1 MAEIKNKPL
10 LSGLLILF
18 LAAMIFANIGG
29 NMYDGLMPLYL
40 QDLDASIP
48 QIGLFF
54 TLSQIVPLL
63 LQILGGWISD
73 SLGRLRAIAIGSVF
87 GVIGFIPLILADT
100 WHWLLLAVAVG
111 SVARALV
118 GPSFD
123 AFIAEHSSEENR
135 GKVYGVSQSLFM
147 IVSVVGPPL
156 GAWLAGSYGFKFMLL
171 VAGVFYFVAA
181 IVRIG
186 MAREA
191 AKGQTSKP
199 MLSFAGLKS
208 NLSAMFALMFSG
220 GLITWILITD
230 GFRDVS
236 FQLSGNL
243 FPVYMQDIGR
253 LSIAQIGW
261 VNSLFG
267 LCMMLTTF
275 PGGWLS
281 DKVGE
286 RVGIASGMALM
297 GSALFLLINIPQGNV
312 WLYFAGWA
320 MAGMGVG
327 IMMPAYQ
334 SLISK
339 AVPQHL
345 RGTAFGLFSTSL
357 GVISLPA
364 PWIGA
369 QLWDRV
375 SPQFPF
381 TITAIALFLSIIPI
395 WLKFKLPKTETSVAK
410 AEPTKEDSAVAAA

>member
-1 MAEIKNKPL
+1 MAEAKKTPL

-29 NMYDGLMPLYL
+29 NMYGGLMPLYL
-40 QDLDASIP
+40 KDLGSSIS

-54 TLSQIVPLL
+54 TLSQIVPLF

-73 SLGRLRAIAIGSVF
+73 TLGRLRAIAIGSVF
-87 GVIGFIPLILADT
+87 GVIGFVPLVLAES
-100 WHWLLLAVAVG
+100 WGWLVLAVAIG

-135 GKVYGVSQSLFM
+135 GKVFGITQTIFM
-147 IVSVVGPPL
+147 VVSVVGPPL
-156 GAWLAGSYGFKFMLL
+156 GGWLAEDYGFKLMLL
-171 VAGVFYFVAA
+171 VAGVFYLIAA
-181 IVRIG
+181 VMRIG

-191 AKGQTSKP
+191 AKTETVKKV
-199 MLSFAGLKS
+199 LSFAGLKS
-208 NLSAMFALMFSG
+208 NLGAMFGMMFSG
-220 GLITWILITD
+220 GLITWILLTD

-243 FPVYMQDIGR
+243 FPVYMQEIGG
-253 LSIAQIGW
+253 LSIQQIGW
-261 VNSLFG
+261 ATSLFG
-267 LCMMLTTF
+267 LSMMLVTI

-286 RVGIASGMALM
+286 RFGIALGMALM
-297 GSALFLLINIPQGNV
+297 SGALFLLINIPQGNQ

-320 MAGMGVG
+320 LAGMGVG
-327 IMMPAYQ
+327 VSTPAYQ

-345 RGTAFGLFSTSL
+345 RGMAFGLFSTSL
-357 GVISLPA
+357 GIISLPA

-369 QLWDRV
+369 QLWERF

-381 TITAIALFLSIIPI
+381 TITAIAILLSIIPI
-395 WLKFKLPKTETSVAK
+395 WLKFKLPK
-410 AEPTKEDSAVAAA
+410 AEEKPEDSAIAAVSS

>member
-1 MAEIKNKPL
+1 MSDAKKTPL

-29 NMYDGLMPLYL
+29 NMYGALMPLYL
-40 QDLDASIP
+40 KDLGSSIG

-54 TLSQIVPLL
+54 TISQIVPLF

-73 SLGRLRAIAIGSVF
+73 TLGRLRAIAIGSVF
-87 GVIGFIPLILADT
+87 GVIGFVPLVLADS
-100 WHWLLLAVAVG
+100 WGWLVAAVAIG

-135 GKVYGVSQSLFM
+135 GKVFGISQTIFM
-147 IVSVVGPPL
+147 VVSVVGPPL
-156 GAWLAGSYGFKFMLL
+156 GGWLAEDYGFRLMLL
-171 VAGVFYFVAA
+171 VAGIFYLVAA
-181 IVRIG
+181 LMRIG

-191 AKGQTSKP
+191 AKTETAKKV
-199 MLSFAGLKS
+199 LSFAGLKS
-208 NLSAMFALMFSG
+208 NLSAMFGLMFSG
-220 GLITWILITD
+220 GLITWILLTD

-243 FPVYMQDIGR
+243 FPVYMQEIGG
-253 LSIAQIGW
+253 LSLQQIGW
-261 VNSLFG
+261 ATSLFG
-267 LCMMLTTF
+267 LCMMLVTI

-286 RVGIASGMALM
+286 RFGIALGMALM
-297 GSALFLLINIPQGNV
+297 SSALFLLVHIPQGNR

-320 MAGMGVG
+320 LAGMGVG
-327 IMMPAYQ
+327 VSTPAYQ

-345 RGTAFGLFSTSL
+345 RGMAFGLFSTSL
-357 GVISLPA
+357 GIVSLPA

-369 QLWDRV
+369 QLWERF

-381 TITAIALFLSIIPI
+381 TITAIAILLSIIPI
-395 WLKFKLPKTETSVAK
+395 WLKFKLPKNEESLE
-410 AEPTKEDSAVAAA
+410 EPAITAVSS

>member
-1 MAEIKNKPL
+1 MAEIKKQPL

-18 LAAMIFANIGG
+18 LAAMVFANIGG
-29 NMYDGLMPLYL
+29 NMYGSLMPLYL
-40 QDLDASIP
+40 KDLGSSIP

-54 TLSQIVPLL
+54 TISQIVPLF
-63 LQILGGWISD
+63 LQILGGWVSD
-73 SLGRLRAIAIGSVF
+73 TLGRLRAIAIGSVF
-87 GVIGFIPLILADT
+87 GVIGFVPLVLADS
-100 WHWLLLAVAVG
+100 WGWLVMAVAIT

-135 GKVYGVSQSLFM
+135 GRVFGISQTIFM
-147 IVSVVGPPL
+147 VVAVVGPPL
-156 GAWLAGSYGFKFMLL
+156 GGWLAQDYGFKLMLL
-171 VAGVFYFVAA
+171 VAGAFYLFAA
-181 IVRIG
+181 IMRIG

-191 AKGQTSKP
+191 AKTETSKKK
-199 MLSFAGLKS
+199 LSFEGLKS
-208 NLSAMFALMFSG
+208 NLSTMFGLMFSG
-220 GLITWILITD
+220 GLITWILLTD

-243 FPVYMQDIGR
+243 FPVYMQDIGG
-253 LSIAQIGW
+253 LSIQQIGW
-261 VNSLFG
+261 ATSLFG
-267 LCMMLTTF
+267 LCMMLVTI

-286 RVGIASGMALM
+286 RVGIALGMVLMSG
-297 GSALFLLINIPQGNV
+297 ALFLLINIPQGNQF
-312 WLYFAGWA
+312 LYFVGWA

-327 IMMPAYQ
+327 VSTPAYQ

-345 RGTAFGLFSTSL
+345 RGMAFGLFSTSL
-357 GVISLPA
+357 GIISLPS

-369 QLWDRV
+369 QLWDRF

-381 TITAIALFLSIIPI
+381 TITAIAILLSIIPV
-395 WLKFKLPKTETSVAK
+395 WLKFKLPKTEVQDQLEEPAIATTS
-410 AEPTKEDSAVAAA
+410 

>member
-1 MAEIKNKPL
+1 MAEAKKTPL

-29 NMYDGLMPLYL
+29 NMYGGLMPLYL
-40 QDLDASIP
+40 KDLGSSIS

-54 TLSQIVPLL
+54 TLSQIVPLF
-63 LQILGGWISD
+63 LQILGGWVSD
-73 SLGRLRAIAIGSVF
+73 TLGRLRAIAIGSVF
-87 GVIGFIPLILADT
+87 GVIGFVPLVLAES
-100 WHWLLLAVAVG
+100 WGWLVLAVAIG

-135 GKVYGVSQSLFM
+135 GKVFGITQTIFM
-147 IVSVVGPPL
+147 VVSVVGPPL
-156 GAWLAGSYGFKFMLL
+156 GGWLAEDYGFKLMLL
-171 VAGVFYFVAA
+171 VAGVFYFIAA
-181 IVRIG
+181 VMRIG

-191 AKGQTSKP
+191 AKTETVKKV
-199 MLSFAGLKS
+199 LSFAGLKS
-208 NLSAMFALMFSG
+208 NLGAMFGMMFSG
-220 GLITWILITD
+220 GLITWILLTD

-243 FPVYMQDIGR
+243 FPVYMQEIGG
-253 LSIAQIGW
+253 LSIQQIGW
-261 VNSLFG
+261 ATSLFG
-267 LCMMLTTF
+267 LSMMLVTI

-286 RVGIASGMALM
+286 RFGIALGMALM
-297 GSALFLLINIPQGNV
+297 SGALFLLINIPQGSQ

-320 MAGMGVG
+320 LAGMGVG
-327 IMMPAYQ
+327 VSTPAYQ

-345 RGTAFGLFSTSL
+345 RGMAFGLFSTSL
-357 GVISLPA
+357 GIISLPA

-369 QLWDRV
+369 QLWERF

-381 TITAIALFLSIIPI
+381 TITAIAILLSIIPI
-395 WLKFKLPKTETSVAK
+395 WLKFKLPKVEEKPEEA
-410 AEPTKEDSAVAAA
+410 AIAAVSS

>member
-1 MAEIKNKPL
+1 MAEIKKQRL

-29 NMYDGLMPLYL
+29 NMYGSLMPLYL
-40 QDLDASIP
+40 KDLGSSIP

-54 TLSQIVPLL
+54 TISQIVPLF
-63 LQILGGWISD
+63 LQILGGWVSD
-73 SLGRLRAIAIGSVF
+73 TLGRLRAIAIGSVF
-87 GVIGFIPLILADT
+87 GVIGFVPLVLADS
-100 WHWLLLAVAVG
+100 WGWLVMAVAIG

-135 GKVYGVSQSLFM
+135 GKVFGISQTIFM
-147 IVSVVGPPL
+147 IVAVVGPPL
-156 GAWLAGSYGFKFMLL
+156 GGWLAEDYGFKLMLL
-171 VAGVFYFVAA
+171 VAGGFYLFAA
-181 IVRIG
+181 LMRIG

-191 AKGQTSKP
+191 ARTETTRKK
-199 MLSFAGLKS
+199 LSFDGLKS
-208 NLSAMFALMFSG
+208 NLGTMFGLMFSG
-220 GLITWILITD
+220 GLITWILLTD

-243 FPVYMQDIGR
+243 FPIYMQDIGG
-253 LSIAQIGW
+253 LSIQQIAW
-261 VNSLFG
+261 ATSLFG
-267 LCMMLTTF
+267 LCMMLVTI

-286 RVGIASGMALM
+286 RVGIALGMVLMSG
-297 GSALFLLINIPQGNV
+297 ALFLLISIPQGNQF
-312 WLYFAGWA
+312 LYFVGWA

-327 IMMPAYQ
+327 VSTPAYQ

-345 RGTAFGLFSTSL
+345 RGMAFGLFSTSL
-357 GVISLPA
+357 GIISLPA

-369 QLWDRV
+369 QLWDRF

-381 TITAIALFLSIIPI
+381 TITAIAILLSVIPV
-395 WLKFKLPKTETSVAK
+395 WLKFKLPKNQAQEQLE
-410 AEPTKEDSAVAAA
+410 EPAIATIS

>member
-1 MAEIKNKPL
+1 MTAVKKQPL

-29 NMYDGLMPLYL
+29 NMYGSLMPLYL
-40 QDLDASIP
+40 KDLGSSIP

-54 TLSQIVPLL
+54 TISQIVPLF

-87 GVIGFIPLILADT
+87 GVIGFIPLVLADS
-100 WHWLLLAVAVG
+100 WHWLVASVAIG

-123 AFIAEHSSEENR
+123 AFIAEHSTEENR
-135 GKVYGVSQSLFM
+135 GKMFGITQAIFM
-147 IVSVVGPPL
+147 VVSVVGPPL
-156 GAWLAGSYGFKFMLL
+156 GGWLAGSYGFKLMLL
-171 VAGVFYFVAA
+171 VAGVFYFIGA
-181 IVRIG
+181 IIRLS

-191 AKGQTSKP
+191 AKGGTASGKK
-199 MLSFAGLKS
+199 LALADLKS
-208 NLSAMFALMFSG
+208 NSGTMFGLMFSG

-236 FQLSGNL
+236 FQLSENL
-243 FPVYMQDIGR
+243 FPVYMQEIGG
-253 LSIAQIGW
+253 LTIQHIGW

-267 LCMMLTTF
+267 LSMMLITI

-281 DKVGE
+281 DKAGE

-297 GSALFLLINIPQGNV
+297 SGALFTLINIPQGNI
-312 WLYFAGWA
+312 WLYYVGWA

-339 AVPQHL
+339 AVPQNL
-345 RGTAFGLFSTSL
+345 RGMAFGLFSTSL
-357 GVISLPA
+357 GIISLPS

-381 TITAIALFLSIIPI
+381 TITAIVLLLSIIPI
-395 WLKFKLPKTETSVAK
+395 WLKFKLPKASEEIVPEESVAVI
-410 AEPTKEDSAVAAA
+410 A